1 MQQKYYSYNPF
12 ISEST
17 LNLKEMIS
25 TFCTANK
32 LLNLQYC
39 TVYLTYNLNEY
50 WNYKGFIIL

>member
-50 WNYKGFIIL
+50 